1 MPYDRERA
9 MKRNADFILDEKKT
23 GILIRVTGFGPV
35 DLPAVD
41 PLESFD
47 LPRQID
53 RYCDQI
59 IERFLR
65 FRDAHDR
72 FDDDWIPCLKPYL
85 GIAEHSCFLGGS
97 VTYGGNTSY
106 HHPAIDDILDWKTL
120 RLDINTP
127 HYLALL
133 RGMAILKEKSTHYGF
148 YSALRGGDGPMD
160 IANAV
165 RGNDLLYDFYDEPE
179 AVKELMELCTEA
191 AAWTFSNQYPL
202 ASEVNGG
209 YISGM
214 TTWMPR
220 NSIGHLSEDASCLC
234 SPAMYR
240 EFGLPYTSKLLENY
254 DYAMMHVHSLGRA
267 CIPLIA
273 GMKKIGTFQLSGDPN
288 QPDAIDVY
296 RKYADVLAGR
306 IVLLDMTPEQLT
318 ENLDFLKDKKTIVN
332 LEAESPAAAEKAM
345 DAARAFLAR

>member
-1 MPYDRERA
+1 MPYDREKA
-9 MKRNADFILDEKKT
+9 MQRNAEFIRDRSKK
-23 GILIRVTGFGPV
+23 GVLIRVTGFGPAEMPQT
-35 DLPAVD
+35 DA
-41 PLESFD
+41 LETFD
-47 LPRQID
+47 LPREIG

-85 GIAEHSCFLGGS
+85 GIAEHSCFLGGK

-106 HHPAIDDILDWKTL
+106 HHPAIDDIHDWVRL
-120 RLDINTP
+120 RTDINTP
-127 HYLALL
+127 HYRALL
-133 RGMAILKEKSTHYGF
+133 EGMAYLKDRSERYGF

-179 AVKELMELCTEA
+179 AVKAFMNFCMHA

-214 TTWMPR
+214 STWMPK

-234 SPAMYR
+234 SLAMYAR
-240 EFGLPYTSKLLENY
+240 FGYPFTSKLLEKY

-273 GMKKIGTFQLSGDPN
+273 EMEKIGTFQLSGDPN

-296 RKYADVLAGR
+296 KHYADVLLDR
-306 IVLLDMTPEQLT
+306 TVLLDMTPEQVMD
-318 ENLDFLKDKKTIVN
+318 NLDFLKIGKTIIN
-332 LEAESPAAAEKAM
+332 LEAESPEEAERVL
-345 DAARAFLAR
+345 DTVRAL

>member
-1 MPYDRERA
+1 MPYDREKA
-9 MKRNADFILDEKKT
+9 MRRNADFIRDKTKT
-23 GILIRVTGFGPV
+23 GVLLRVTGFGPIA
-35 DLPAVD
+35 LPAQD
-41 PLESFD
+41 ALETFD
-47 LPRQID
+47 LPREIGK
-53 RYCDQI
+53 YCDQI

-65 FRDAHDR
+65 FREAHDR

-85 GIAEHSCFLGGS
+85 GIAEHSCFLGGT

-106 HHPAIDDILDWKTL
+106 HHPAIDDINDWKIL
-120 RLDINTP
+120 RTDIDTP
-127 HYLALL
+127 HYRALL
-133 RGMAILKEKSTHYGF
+133 DGMAYLKERSERYGF

-165 RGNDLLYDFYDEPE
+165 RGNDLLYDFYDEPDVTGE
-179 AVKELMELCTEA
+179 FIAFCAEA
-191 AAWTFSNQYPL
+191 ASWTFSNQYPL

-214 TTWMPR
+214 TTWMPS

-234 SPAMYR
+234 SPAMYER
-240 EFGLPYTSKLLENY
+240 FGLPHTARLLEKY

-273 GMKKIGTFQLSGDPN
+273 RMKKIGTFQLSGDPN

-296 RKYADVLAGR
+296 KEYADTLKGR
-306 IVLLDMTPEQLT
+306 TVLLDMTPEQVM
-318 ENLDFLKDKKTIVN
+318 ENLTFLKGKKTIIN
-332 LEAESPAAAEKAM
+332 LEAQNPEEAERIL
-345 DAARAFLAR
+345 DAVRGI